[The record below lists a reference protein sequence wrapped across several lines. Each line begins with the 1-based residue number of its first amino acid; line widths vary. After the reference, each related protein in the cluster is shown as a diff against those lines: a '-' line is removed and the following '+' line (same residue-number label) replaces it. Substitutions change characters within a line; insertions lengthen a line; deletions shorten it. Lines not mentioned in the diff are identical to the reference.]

1 MGVVKTNPMKL
12 AGPWVAG
19 FVLDYHS
26 VSATPTGDPYH
37 PFEMKYTELG
47 GRLYRFKYR
56 NDLSVVADI
65 VDTVED
71 FVRNAKMPVD
81 CVVPAPPSKGR
92 VSQPVVE
99 IAREVAKR
107 FGMPVFEGGVVKVKD
122 TPSMKNIPDWLERQK
137 VLEEAVQ
144 AGSDAVNG
152 RAVLLLDDLVESGST
167 LRRAA
172 DVLLKNGGAG
182 AVYAVALTRTR

>member
-1 MGVVKTNPMKL
+1 MSL

-56 NDLSVVADI
+56 NDRSVLTDI

-71 FVRNAKMPVD
+71 FVRSAKMAID

-92 VSQPVVE
+92 ASQPVAE
-99 IAREVAKR
+99 LAGEVAKR
-107 FGMPVFEGGVVKVKD
+107 LGLPVFESGVVKVKE
-122 TPSMKNIPDWLERQK
+122 TPSMKNIPDWLERQR
-137 VLEEAVQ
+137 VLEESVRLGPDVAVT
-144 AGSDAVNG
+144 G

-172 DVLLKNGGAG
+172 EVLLKNGGAA
-182 AVYAVALTRTR
+182 AVCAVALTRTR